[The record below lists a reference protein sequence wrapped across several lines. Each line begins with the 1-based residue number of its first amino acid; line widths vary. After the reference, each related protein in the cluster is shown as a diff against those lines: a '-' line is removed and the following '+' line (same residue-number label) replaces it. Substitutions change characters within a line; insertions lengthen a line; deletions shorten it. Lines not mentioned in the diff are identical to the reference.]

1 MALDFKHASLVEGVR
16 FTAQVGVPNVVQGL
30 FKKRPGVVST
40 VGRLPADALA
50 YRLVAGLAEKYGP
63 DPFWVR
69 VGGDEALLL
78 THPDDIHTVLG
89 GSPSPFASDP
99 DAKRK
104 GMTAFQPTALT
115 ISRGDLWA
123 DRRAF
128 AEAVLQTGSPLHSL
142 AATFAAVAA
151 QEADALVAGGDLSFE
166 AINAAFQRL
175 TRRVVLGTAAADDTA
190 LTDQLGELMAAGNKM
205 PGEPAEGYDAFH
217 ARLAEYVAAPDADAL
232 TGLVA
237 GAPSTDETD
246 VPGQLIHWLFAMG
259 DTLPTNLYRALA
271 LLAAHPEALARVR
284 EEATA
289 KGAGGTDGSRAVG
302 AGAVEAVAGSAY
314 LAGCILE
321 AMRLWPTTGLF
332 GRVQAEE
339 VRWKNGQKTPAGTQ
353 LLIHNLFNHR
363 NRERIPFAD
372 RFAPEEWSE
381 GTAGDDWSFNF
392 FSHGPQGCPGAGM
405 SIFLGQAFLGRL
417 LAQATPRITAGASL
431 DAAKP
436 LPYGWDVYT
445 ATIALDPIA

>member
-1 MALDFKHASLVEGVR
+1 MALDFKHASIVEGVR

-40 VGRLPADALA
+40 VGKLPADALA
-50 YRLVAGLAEKYGP
+50 HRLVAGLAAKYGP

-69 VGGDEALLL
+69 VGGDEALLV
-78 THPDDIHTVLG
+78 THPDDLRIVLG

-104 GMTAFQPTALT
+104 GMAAFQPTALT

-128 AEAVLQTGSPLHSL
+128 AEAVLQTASPLHSL
-142 AATFAAVAA
+142 AGTFAAIAA
-151 QEADALVAGGDLSFE
+151 EEADALATSGELTYE
-166 AINAAFQRL
+166 ALNLAFQRL
-175 TRRVVLGTAAADDTA
+175 TRRVVLGDAAADDTA
-190 LTDQLGELMAAGNKM
+190 LTDALGELMAAGNKM
-205 PGEPAEGYDAFH
+205 PGAPAEGYDAFH
-217 ARLAEYVAAPDADAL
+217 ARLAAYVAEPDASAL

-237 GAPSTDETD
+237 GAPSTAETD

-271 LLAAHPEALARVR
+271 LLSAHPDALARVR
-284 EEATA
+284 AES
-289 KGAGGTDGSRAVG
+289 AGDGG
-302 AGAVEAVAGSAY
+302 VEAVAGSAY

-321 AMRLWPTTGLF
+321 AMRLWPTTALF

-339 VRWKNGQKTPAGTQ
+339 YRWTNGQKTPVGTQ

-363 NRERIPFAD
+363 NPDRVPFAD

-381 GTAGDDWSFNF
+381 GSAGEDWSFNF
-392 FSHGPQGCPGAGM
+392 FSHGPQGCPGYGL

-417 LAQATPRITAGASL
+417 LAQVTPRITRGTAL
-431 DAAKP
+431 DAGKP
-436 LPYGWDVYT
+436 LPYGWDVYA
-445 ATIALDPIA
+445 ATLALDPLV

>member
-16 FTAQVGVPNVVQGL
+16 FTAQVGVPNVLQGL
-30 FKKRPGVVST
+30 FRKRPGVVST
-40 VGRLPADALA
+40 VGKLPADALA
-50 YRLVAGLAEKYGP
+50 YRLVAGLAAKYGP

-78 THPDDIHTVLG
+78 THPDDIRLVLG

-128 AEAVLQTGSPLHSL
+128 AEAVLQTGSPLHAL
-142 AATFAAVAA
+142 AGSFAEVAVA
-151 QEADALVAGGDLSFE
+151 EADALVAAGDLSYD

-175 TRRVVLGTAAADDTA
+175 TRRVVLGATAADDTA

-217 ARLAEYVAAPDADAL
+217 ARLAAYVAEPDASAL
-232 TGLVA
+232 TGLIA
-237 GAPSTDETD
+237 GAPSTAETD

-259 DTLPTNLYRALA
+259 DTLPTNLYRTLA
-271 LLAAHPEALARVR
+271 LLAAHPDALARVR
-284 EEATA
+284 SEAD
-289 KGAGGTDGSRAVG
+289 GATTVD
-302 AGAVEAVAGSAY
+302 AVAGSAY

-321 AMRLWPTTGLF
+321 AMRLWPTTALF
-332 GRVQAEE
+332 GRVQAED

-363 NRERIPFAD
+363 NRERVPFAD

-417 LAQATPRITAGASL
+417 LAQSTPRVTRGTSL
-431 DAAKP
+431 DGSKP
-436 LPYGWDVYT
+436 LPHGWDVYA
-445 ATIALDPIA
+445 ATITLDARE